1 MDWYLRWYT
10 EHDPESWARKKNPP
24 IRRVAGD
31 AGRGALGPNGT
42 WRLTTSERKRIL
54 LEHIYGVDIDP
65 QAVEVT
71 KLNLLLKALE
81 GENDET
87 LTRQLTFFHERALP
101 DLGRNIKCGN
111 SLIGP
116 DYYAAQQGRL
126 FDEEELYRVNPFDW
140 EKEFPE
146 VFSPSGGALRRGVP
160 GNAPTEARGRGE
172 GGFDVVIGN
181 PPYVRQELLGEL
193 KAYFQRHYRVY
204 HGVADLYVY
213 FIERGVSL
221 LRPGGLFSY
230 IVANKWLRANYGQ
243 PLRRWLKEQ
252 EIEEIV
258 DFGDLPVFKAAT
270 TYPCILRIRKGV
282 PWNAPTT
289 GAPTFHVAQVET
301 LDFGDLD
308 EYVRRHRYPVNRATL
323 GDGGWALVD
332 ERTERLLAKLR
343 AAGVPLGEYV
353 QGRIYRGILTGL
365 NEAFIIDAETRER
378 LIAEDPKSAELIV
391 PFLMGRD
398 IKRYAPPTSDRWLI
412 FTRRGVDIKRY
423 PAIERHLAQFK
434 DRLLPKPKGW
444 KGEWH
449 GRKPGA
455 YKWYE
460 IQDTIDYYAEF
471 EKPKIIYPNISK
483 RPEFTLD
490 EAGLYTNQKCFIIS
504 VRDLYLVGLL
514 NSAITAFMYRQI
526 LPKLRGGFYEP
537 SYIYFKEFPIRT
549 IDFSD
554 PADRARHERM
564 VELVERML
572 ALHRRLAAAQT
583 PTEKTLLQRQIAAT
597 DEQIDRLVYELYNL
611 TEEEIALVE
620 GR

>member
-1 MDWYLRWYT
+1 M
-10 EHDPESWARKKNPP
+10 
-24 IRRVAGD
+24 
-31 AGRGALGPNGT
+31 
-42 WRLTTSERKRIL
+42 
-54 LEHIYGVDIDP
+54 
-65 QAVEVT
+65 
-71 KLNLLLKALE
+71 
-81 GENDET
+81 
-87 LTRQLTFFHERALP
+87 
-101 DLGRNIKCGN
+101 
-111 SLIGP
+111 
-116 DYYAAQQGRL
+116 
-126 FDEEELYRVNPFDW
+126 
-140 EKEFPE
+140 
-146 VFSPSGGALRRGVP
+146 
-160 GNAPTEARGRGE
+160 
-172 GGFDVVIGN
+172 VIGN

-353 QGRIYRGILTGL
+353 QGRIYYGIKTGL

-398 IKRYAPPTSDRWLI
+398 IKRYAPPTSERWLI
-412 FTRRGVDIKRY
+412 LIPNGWTRERSKGARDAWGWLQKTY
-423 PAIERHLAQFK
+423 PAIAGHLAPFAEAGQK
-434 DRLLPKPKGW
+434 RWD
-444 KGEWH
+444 KGEYWWEL
-449 GRKPGA
+449 RA
-455 YKWYE
+455 C
-460 IQDTIDYYAEF
+460 DYYAEF
-471 EKPKIIYPNISK
+471 EKPKMMLPDISLRANVMLDAEGGWYCVNTAYIIGSSDKVLLGILNS
-483 RPEFTLD
+483 
-490 EAGLYTNQKCFIIS
+490 
-504 VRDLYLVGLL
+504 GLL
-514 NSAITAFMYRQI
+514 TFAYGHMSATY
-526 LPKLRGGFYEP
+526 RGGYLRF
-537 SYIYFKEFPIRT
+537 IYQYLEQLPIRT

-564 VELVERML
+564 VALVERML
-572 ALHRRLAAAQT
+572 ELHRRLAAAQT
-583 PTEKTLLQRQIAAT
+583 PPEKALLQRQIAAT

-620 GR
+620 GEG

>member
-1 MDWYLRWYT
+1 
-10 EHDPESWARKKNPP
+10 
-24 IRRVAGD
+24 
-31 AGRGALGPNGT
+31 
-42 WRLTTSERKRIL
+42 
-54 LEHIYGVDIDP
+54 
-65 QAVEVT
+65 
-71 KLNLLLKALE
+71 
-81 GENDET
+81 
-87 LTRQLTFFHERALP
+87 
-101 DLGRNIKCGN
+101 
-111 SLIGP
+111 
-116 DYYAAQQGRL
+116 
-126 FDEEELYRVNPFDW
+126 
-140 EKEFPE
+140 
-146 VFSPSGGALRRGVP
+146 
-160 GNAPTEARGRGE
+160 
-172 GGFDVVIGN
+172 VVIGN

-353 QGRIYRGILTGL
+353 QGRIYYGIKTGL

-398 IKRYAPPTSDRWLI
+398 IKRYAPPTSERWLI
-412 FTRRGVDIKRY
+412 LIPNGWTRERSKGARDAWGWLQKTY
-423 PAIERHLAQFK
+423 PAIAGHLAPFAEAGQK
-434 DRLLPKPKGW
+434 RWD
-444 KGEWH
+444 KGEYWWEL
-449 GRKPGA
+449 RA
-455 YKWYE
+455 C
-460 IQDTIDYYAEF
+460 DYYAEF
-471 EKPKIIYPNISK
+471 EKPKIIVPAIVQSATYA
-483 RPEFTLD
+483 FD
-490 EAGLYTNQKCFIIS
+490 EAGFYSNDKTSIIPIN
-504 VRDLYLVGLL
+504 DLYLLGLL
-514 NSAITAFMYRQI
+514 NSKAPDFVMHHISSTKQGGYFEYKPMYISQ
-526 LPKLRGGFYEP
+526 L
-537 SYIYFKEFPIRT
+537 PIRT

-572 ALHRRLAAAQT
+572 SLHQRLAAAQT
-583 PTEKTLLQRQIAAT
+583 PPEKTLLQRQIAAT